1 MLEVG
6 LGIVTF
12 TGIVLAL
19 AAMILLLHAR
29 LVPSGEVWIT
39 VNDSQRLKARAGGKL
54 LRALDEAGLRLPS
67 ACGGVGTC
75 GQCRLEVLEGADDP
89 LPTEAARITRREL
102 AQGTRLACQV
112 TVRQDLHVQ
121 ISKAVLGAKQWRC
134 RVRSNAN
141 VATLI
146 KEVVLELP
154 PGETFD
160 FRAGSYILLDCP
172 PYEASF
178 RDFDIAAEFRDEW
191 DRLDLWRFRA
201 KTTTTTTRAY
211 SLANAPE
218 ENNIVRLVVRIAIPP
233 PAAATAVPPGAVS
246 SFLFNLRSGDEVSVS
261 GPFGHFFARE
271 SDREMVFVGGGA
283 GMAPMRAHI
292 LDQLERLNSARTISF
307 WYGARSL
314 RELFYREAFDRLAAE
329 HANFRWVVALSE
341 PRREDRWDGAIGFI
355 HQVLYKRYLKDHP
368 APEDC
373 DYYLCGPPMMV
384 KAIRALLDD
393 LGVDPENVFFDD
405 FGG

>member
-12 TGIVLAL
+12 TGIVLSL
-19 AAMILLLHAR
+19 GSIILLLRAR
-29 LVPSGEVWIT
+29 LVPSGQVWIT

-54 LRALDEAGLRLPS
+54 LRALEEAGLRLPS

-75 GQCRLEVLEGADDP
+75 GQCRLVVLEGADDP
-89 LPTEAARITRREL
+89 LPTEAARLTRREL
-102 AQGTRLACQV
+102 AQGTRLACQLM
-112 TVRQDLHVQ
+112 VRQDLQVQ
-121 ISKAVLGAKQWRC
+121 VSEAVLGATQWCC

-172 PYEASF
+172 PYMASF
-178 RDFDIAAEFRDEW
+178 RDFEIAAEFREEW
-191 DRLDLWRFRA
+191 DRLDLWRLRA
-201 KTTTTTTRAY
+201 KTSTTTTRAY

-218 ENNIVRLVVRIAIPP
+218 ENNIMRLVVRIAIPP

-246 SFLFNLRSGDEVSVS
+246 SFIFSLKSGDEVSVS

-283 GMAPMRAHI
+283 GMAPMRSHI
-292 LDQLERLNSARTISF
+292 LDQLERLNSARTITF

-314 RELFYREAFDRLAAE
+314 RELFYREEFDRLAAE

-341 PRREDRWDGAIGFI
+341 PRQEERWDGATGFI
-355 HQVLYKRYLKDHP
+355 HQVLYERFLKDHP

-393 LGVDPENVFFDD
+393 LGVDPESVFFDD